1 MTAPAQLGRARAAGV
16 LLTFALSAG
25 ALSAQQPPATTP
37 AAPPPPVAAAP
48 IPATVSASQGSP
60 SSAASSAS
68 SAASSPAG
76 AAAPLRLTAAPSVRV
91 ETLPPENPFGLAA
104 ESPAAL
110 PPKPAFIEQ
119 VVDVPLYAA
128 IHVDRTGKPLG
139 SRRPRD
145 PIPSLSADQKKS
157 FDRWVFEPARK
168 AGQPVETWASF
179 RLDLHVELK
188 APKIEQIALMPV
200 LPSSPLPVPFEWG
213 ADQAWYDAV
222 KAASPADGTIP
233 IEQVDTLAVPKK
245 TKWDADSFKGP
256 FSLRM
261 WVRITAA
268 GRAERIVPIQASDPV
283 LLADIRKQISTWQF
297 RPARANGQAVDSWN
311 ELTVAGQI
319 GYSVDV
325 KQIANLRKTLPDA
338 DAKR

>member
-1 MTAPAQLGRARAAGV
+1 MTARVRLGRAWAAGV
-16 LLTFALSAG
+16 LAAVFAA
-25 ALSAQQPPATTP
+25 ALPAQQPAVPAPT
-37 AAPPPPVAAAP
+37 PPPPA
-48 IPATVSASQGSP
+48 
-60 SSAASSAS
+60 
-68 SAASSPAG
+68 AASSPAPAAASSSSSPSAA
-76 AAAPLRLTAAPSVRV
+76 AAAPLRLTDTPSVRV
-91 ETLPPENPFGLAA
+91 ETLPLENPFGLAA

-110 PPKPAFIEQ
+110 PPKPAFTEQ

-128 IHVDRTGKPLG
+128 VHVDRAGKPAG

-157 FDRWVFEPARK
+157 FDRWVFDPARK

-188 APKIEQIALMPV
+188 APKVEQIALMPV
-200 LPSSPLPVPFEWG
+200 LPSSPIPAPLEWG
-213 ADQAWYDAV
+213 SDQAWYDAV
-222 KAASPADGTIP
+222 KAAAPTDGTVP

-256 FSLRM
+256 FSLRI
-261 WVRITAA
+261 WVKITAA
-268 GRAERIVPIQASDPV
+268 GRADRIVPIQASDPV
-283 LLADIRKQISTWQF
+283 LLTDIRKQIAAWQF
-297 RPARANGQAVDSWN
+297 RPAHANGQAVDSWN

-319 GYSVDV
+319 GYSVEV
-325 KQIANLRKTLPDA
+325 KQIANLRKTLPDP